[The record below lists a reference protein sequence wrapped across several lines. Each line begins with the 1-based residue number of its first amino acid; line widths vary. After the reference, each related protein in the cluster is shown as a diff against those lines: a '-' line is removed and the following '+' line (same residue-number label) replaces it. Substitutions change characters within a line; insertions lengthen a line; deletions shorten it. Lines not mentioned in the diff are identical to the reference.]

1 MARVLVVV
9 LVLLRL
15 TPLASAQAT
24 RSDPGLALLR
34 AELERLAPISQGV
47 MGVGV
52 LHLESGRSLF
62 LNADQGFPMASSVK
76 VPIAVQL
83 LTMVDQGRLRLDSLI
98 AVEASDLHPGS
109 GTLTRLFD
117 DPGVIL
123 SVRNLMELM
132 LLISDNSATDILLR
146 VAGGGAAVNAR
157 MAALGVTGISTDRP
171 TIELIADAIGVRS
184 LPPAAERTPDTFRAL
199 SQAVTEEERKA
210 AVEAFYR
217 DPRDMAT
224 PRGMTRLLEM
234 IWKRQ
239 ALSEASSA
247 LLLDIMYRCETG
259 QARLKG
265 LLPPGTAVAHK
276 TGTLG
281 LGVANDVG
289 IIDLPGGAGHVIVA
303 AFVRESKGP
312 VDRQELAIA
321 QVARAVHDYFVF
333 NR

>member
-1 MARVLVVV
+1 MRRALLFALALALPAPAPAR
-9 LVLLRL
+9 
-15 TPLASAQAT
+15 AQA
-24 RSDPGLALLR
+24 PGSLALLQ
-34 AELERLAPISQGV
+34 AELERLAPISEGV

-52 LHLESGRSLF
+52 LHLQSGRSLY
-62 LNADQGFPMASSVK
+62 LNADQGFPMASTVK

-83 LTMVDQGRLRLDSLI
+83 LTLVDQGRLRLDSMITL
-98 AVEASDLHPGS
+98 APSDLHPGS

-117 DPGVIL
+117 DPGVAL

-132 LLISDNSATDILLR
+132 LLISDNSATDLLLR

-157 MAALGVTGISTDRP
+157 MAALGVTGISADRP
-171 TIELIADAIGVRS
+171 TIELIADAIGVRT
-184 LPPAAERTPDTFRAL
+184 LPPEAERTPEAFRAL
-199 SQAVTEEERKA
+199 SRAVSEEERQA
-210 AVEAFYR
+210 AVASFYR
-217 DPRDMAT
+217 DPRDTAT

-234 IWKRQ
+234 IWKRE

-276 TGTLG
+276 TGSLG

-289 IIDLPGGAGHVIVA
+289 IIDLPGGAGHVIVS
-303 AFVRESKGP
+303 AFVKESKGQ
-312 VDRQELAIA
+312 VAAQELAIA

-333 NR
+333 SR